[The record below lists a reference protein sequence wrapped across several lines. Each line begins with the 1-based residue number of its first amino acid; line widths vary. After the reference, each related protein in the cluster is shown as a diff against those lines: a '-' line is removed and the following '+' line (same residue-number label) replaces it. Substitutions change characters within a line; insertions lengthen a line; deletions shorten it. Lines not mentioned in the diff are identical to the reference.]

1 MTNQQPKLTFQGML
15 QHFEGKNVKFDFI
28 SKEEA
33 VDFLQTKNYFFRLTS
48 YRTNFT
54 KDRTG
59 KYINLDF
66 SMLRDLSVIDFQ
78 LRKFVLNIALSI
90 EHNLKTTLLKLIT
103 NDPNEDGY
111 TIIQDFLNHS
121 SLHENELWGHA
132 RKEENT
138 LTYSMYQK
146 YKDKPPVW
154 VIFEIISFPHLV
166 RFAEFYEQT
175 RNQNLDVKIKKTI
188 PYLKFVKFLR
198 NGAAHNNP
206 LIRELKGKDFH
217 YSQAEAKLNDV
228 RNFARK
234 AKGIH
239 PKHYKYLKNKTIHH
253 LVATL
258 FVYDSLNESIE
269 AKRHTYRELQEFVE
283 RCRKNK
289 KMYNESH
296 NQIVAMYI
304 FIKKISAY
312 LNEKVKES
320 ES

>member
-1 MTNQQPKLTFQGML
+1 MPNQQPKLTFEGMF
-15 QHFEGKNVKFDFI
+15 QHFVNKNVKFEFI

-33 VDFLQTKNYFFRLTS
+33 IEFLEAKNYFFRLTS

-66 SMLRDLSVIDFQ
+66 AMLRDLSVIDFQ

-103 NDPNEDGY
+103 KDPHEDGY
-111 TIIQDFLNHS
+111 TIIDDFLTHS
-121 SLHENELWGHA
+121 SLHINELWGHA

-146 YKDKPPVW
+146 YENRPPVW

-175 RNQNLDVKIKKTI
+175 RGKNLDTKIKKTI

-206 LIRELKGKDFH
+206 LIRELKGKDFL
-217 YSQAEAKLNDV
+217 YSKDEAKLNDV
-228 RNFARK
+228 RNFARRV
-234 AKGIH
+234 KGIQ
-239 PKHYKYLKNKTIHH
+239 PKHYKHLKNRTLHH

-258 FVYDSLNESIE
+258 FVYNSLNESVE
-269 AKRHTYRELQEFVE
+269 AKRHTYRELQEFIN

-289 KMYNESH
+289 EMYNESH
-296 NQIVAMYI
+296 NQIIAMYI
-304 FIKKISAY
+304 FIKKITTH
-312 LNEKVKES
+312 LNDEVKEIVS
-320 ES
+320 